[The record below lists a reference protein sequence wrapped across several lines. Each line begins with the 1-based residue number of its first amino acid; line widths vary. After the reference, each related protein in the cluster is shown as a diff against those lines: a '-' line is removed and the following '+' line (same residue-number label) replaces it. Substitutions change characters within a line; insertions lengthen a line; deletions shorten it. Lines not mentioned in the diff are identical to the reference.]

1 MLAIYTAISAFRKR
15 GGRFRVIK
23 YDGIDYMKIKKSE
36 MQKGSVGSLTDGT
49 NRTHGFS

>member
-15 GGRFRVIK
+15 GGRFRVLK

-36 MQKGSVGSLTDGT
+36 MQKCNVGSLTD
-49 NRTHGFS
+49 